1 MPKLPRNMVRR
12 RGRPGFYFRQM
23 MRGRVTLQSLGNE
36 YEAACRKLRSLKTE
50 GMPRSPLTV
59 RDAADRWLESYIATA
74 RSGKG
79 PMLARQRVA
88 TYLVPFMGRL
98 LLHKLTKEDLRAYRL
113 HLERTHLS
121 PQSVRHVLSDA
132 RCLFNWCED
141 AGLMDRSPI
150 PKKLLPRVQERPP
163 DRLTDEEASVL
174 IALPEPYG
182 LICRLGIGTGLRW
195 GELVRAT
202 AADVQGGMLV
212 VHQTKSGKVRR
223 VPLSALLQGEMRLRV
238 GRLLPITSGS
248 AFARQVRRLTGIERF
263 HPHQMRHTFA
273 CRWIESGGSLAALQ
287 EILGHSSIVT
297 TQRYARLGE
306 QHVRQEAE
314 RMEGRLAS
322 NLASKS

>member
-1 MPKLPRNMVRR
+1 M
-12 RGRPGFYFRQM
+12 
-23 MRGRVTLQSLGNE
+23 
-36 YEAACRKLRSLKTE
+36 
-50 GMPRSPLTV
+50 
-59 RDAADRWLESYIATA
+59 
-74 RSGKG
+74 
-79 PMLARQRVA
+79 
-88 TYLVPFMGRL
+88 YLVPFLGHV
-98 LLHKLTKEDLRAYRL
+98 LLHKLAKDDLRAYRI

-141 AGLMDRSPI
+141 VGLMDRAPI
-150 PKKLLPRVQERPP
+150 PKKLLPRIQERPP
-163 DRLTDEEASVL
+163 DRLMDEEVARLVVQ
-174 IALPEPYG
+174 PEPYG
-182 LICRLGIGTGLRW
+182 LICRLALGTGLRW

-223 VPLSALLQGEMRLRV
+223 VPLSCVLQGELRMRV
-238 GRLLPITSGS
+238 GRLLPIRNGN
-248 AFARQVRRLTGIERF
+248 AFARQVRRLTGIENF

-273 CRWIESGGSLAALQ
+273 CRWIESQGSLAALQ

-306 QHVRQEAE
+306 LHVRQEAE

-322 NLASKS
+322 QVASKS